1 MGNQSILGSNF
12 IFKKSC
18 AGTFCIE
25 SFSAVDLR
33 SLLKVDCV
41 VSIPAP
47 PPSSPPSL
55 ALFVTVKV
63 AGIN

>member
-1 MGNQSILGSNF
+1 MIEWEINLFLVNFF
-12 IFKKSC
+12 IFKSRC
-18 AGTFCIE
+18 TFCFQ

-47 PPSSPPSL
+47 PPPSL